1 MAKALSEDDVRQ
13 AARMY
18 AEGSSV
24 EEIGAWLGCGSR
36 TVLGHLQRLGAIPG
50 RESLSEEDAARREIA
65 ADRRLAKALA
75 LLEERYRV
83 SLRRREG

>member
-1 MAKALSEDDVRQ
+1 MAKALSKEDGKQ

-36 TVLGHLQRLGAIPG
+36 AVQDYLEQTGVIGG
-50 RESLSEEDAARREIA
+50 RAVPLTDDEAARREIA
-65 ADRRLAKALA
+65 ADKRLARALA
-75 LLEERYRV
+75 ALEERYV
-83 SLRRREG
+83 VALRRRV